1 MTSVKYRTHMIE
13 VVASIRYNQ
22 LVVCVSI
29 HIYIYIYVN
38 VYDMTRYTV
47 YMVGMYMMYIL

>member
-1 MTSVKYRTHMIE
+1 MIE

-29 HIYIYIYVN
+29 HIYIYVN